1 MFSHFQ
7 LHPPNFIF
15 FLFPSLKTQN
25 KKPKPKMKT
34 NNNKITQYGKK
45 KVETKEAHKNP
56 CSPFWA
62 LLLLL
67 SAGPGMECCRQSKW
81 HSLGESLFSLFQQ
94 ESIVNSCL
102 VRGGL
107 CVLSAFSVLYDLNLW
122 RSCMCSNDLCHFTRA
137 SAPRVG
143 KMAMPWTHLPSLT
156 LLIPQF
162 SPGLSTRNHVKRLS
176 VLIPITSVCW

>member
-1 MFSHFQ
+1 MV
-7 LHPPNFIF
+7 
-15 FLFPSLKTQN
+15 
-25 KKPKPKMKT
+25 KK
-34 NNNKITQYGKK
+34 N
-45 KVETKEAHKNP
+45 VETKEAHKNP
-56 CSPFWA
+56 CSPFCA

-67 SAGPGMECCRQSKW
+67 SVGPGMEWGRQSKW

-107 CVLSAFSVLYDLNLW
+107 CLLSAFSVLYDLNLW
-122 RSCMCSNDLCHFTRA
+122 RSCMCSNDLCRFTRA

-143 KMAMPWTHLPSLT
+143 KMAMPWTHLPSLA

-162 SPGLSTRNHVKRLS
+162 SPGLSTRNQVKRLS